1 MAWCRNPYKT
11 KVGWGPD
18 IADALAPTGY
28 PKQGVQKVEWFK
40 LQLMISGN
48 TYIDP
53 INLPPLPPGKSEID
67 VAADYLFKLRG
78 AMRNQ
83 LLKTLGEVF
92 TREER
97 NIRYFLTVPAIWNDA
112 GKAATR
118 AAAIQAGFL
127 RDENDN
133 RLTLITEPEAAAI
146 KALQSPIFHADTFNK
161 IDDAIDTN
169 ADIAEAILA
178 TGLPSFGLAP
188 EPAEHDPRNWRNRAT
203 PEDINKA
210 NSTIRQF
217 FRDWS
222 AEGQHE
228 RDISYGPVLQA
239 LRDEFGERPAPGTR
253 VLVPGAGLGRLVF
266 DLSMAGY
273 SAEGNEFSYHQLIAS
288 SWVLNHTRKPEEFA
302 LYPFAMGFSNLKSR
316 SQQLKKVMIPDVHP
330 GSAVTVQGLLPEN
343 ERTMGSMSMTAADF
357 LIQYAEPECTNA
369 FNAVAT
375 VFFIDTAPNL
385 IRYIETI
392 HNCLKPG
399 GLWINVGPLLWHYED
414 RHNGSQSK
422 SGGAETDDVEKLGI
436 VEPGTV
442 EFTEEEI
449 FQLVESMGFDIRKH
463 DKEVR
468 ECGYIQ
474 DPESMLQNTYRPSYW
489 VAAKK

>member
-1 MAWCRNPYKT
+1 MPDTPVKGYSNKLLDIHTCRAIFPRGLSEERET
-11 KVGWGPD
+11 GSVKV
-18 IADALAPTGY
+18 
-28 PKQGVQKVEWFK
+28 
-40 LQLMISGN
+40 S
-48 TYIDP
+48 
-53 INLPPLPPGKSEID
+53 S
-67 VAADYLFKLRG
+67 LF
-78 AMRNQ
+78 
-83 LLKTLGEVF
+83 F
-92 TREER
+92 TRRSRPQMSTEER
-97 NIRYFLTVPAIWNDA
+97 QDMEDGEQDEWGGEYDPLSDPQERRVLFAALDSFSQYRRFLHRNITHR
-112 GKAATR
+112 R
-118 AAAIQAGFL
+118 
-127 RDENDN
+127 R
-133 RLTLITEPEAAAI
+133 
-146 KALQSPIFHADTFNK
+146 QSFYSLPSFHWAKLSNPPFSMLDTFNK

-330 GSAVTVQGLLPEN
+330 GSAVTAQGLLPEN